1 MVLNRQK
8 HNGAT
13 FGLQRRH
20 SGRPGRALWAKMCQK
35 QPFQEGSSQEMLDT
49 VEIQQGTA
57 NNDFSYIKNEVY
69 RKN

>member
-8 HNGAT
+8 HIGAT

-20 SGRPGRALWAKMCQK
+20 PGRSGGAPWAKMCQN

-49 VEIQQGTA
+49 VEIRPGTA